1 VLQFPTFAAFT
12 ASGRAI
18 RRSEEWIMR
27 EATRREF
34 LAGAAAGLVGVG
46 HAVNAGAGTPQVSGL
61 DFPIED
67 YHVHLNTLTIEQ
79 VMATSKETGVKY
91 GLLEHC
97 GTKENQYP
105 IVLSNDKELQDWIAK
120 LQGKGVY
127 IGVQAEWIDWVGCFS
142 KDVFSQL
149 DYVLTDSW
157 TVRDADGKRVKA
169 FAGGYDPGNDAEA
182 FMKWYVDWIVEILET
197 TPLDIWSHPMW
208 VTRKFTPQ
216 LEQMWTEERMRRVV
230 RTLKNTNT
238 AVEIDSSVKLPTM
251 PFLKMAKAE
260 GIKFSFGASSQGARI
275 NPVDWSIATAKE
287 LGLTKKDMFQPAPR
301 GRKPIQVRTL
311 RK

>member
-1 VLQFPTFAAFT
+1 MS
-12 ASGRAI
+12 AS
-18 RRSEEWIMR
+18 
-27 EATRREF
+27 TRREF
-34 LAGAAAGLVGVG
+34 LVGAAAGLAVAG
-46 HAVNAGAGTPQVSGL
+46 HAVAAGAQAAPASGL

-79 VMATSKETGVKY
+79 VMAASKETGVKY
-91 GLLEHC
+91 GILEHC

-105 IVLSNDKELQDWIAK
+105 IVLSNDKDLQDWIAK

-142 KDVFSQL
+142 KEVFSQL

-157 TVRDADGKRVKA
+157 TVRDANGKRVKA
-169 FAGGYDPGNDAEA
+169 FAGGYDPGDDAEA

-208 VTRKFTPQ
+208 VTRKFNPQ
-216 LEQMWTEERMRRVV
+216 VEQLWTEERMRRVV

-251 PFLKMAKAE
+251 AFLKMAKAE

-287 LGLTKKDMFQPAPR
+287 LGLTRKDMFQPAPR
-301 GRKPIQVRTL
+301 GRKPIQIRKLRT
-311 RK
+311 

>member
-1 VLQFPTFAAFT
+1 
-12 ASGRAI
+12 
-18 RRSEEWIMR
+18 MR
-27 EATRREF
+27 DCTRREL
-34 LAGAAAGLVGVG
+34 LAGAAAGLI
-46 HAVNAGAGTPQVSGL
+46 AGARPLSALVQTPAQPGL
-61 DFPIED
+61 DFPLED
-67 YHVHLNTLTIEQ
+67 YHVHLNAMTIDQ
-79 VMATSKETGVKY
+79 VVETSKQTGVKY
-91 GLLEHC
+91 GILEHC
-97 GTKENQYP
+97 GTKDNQYP
-105 IVLSNDKELQDWIAK
+105 IVLSTDKDLLDWIAK

-142 KDVFSQL
+142 KEVFSQL

-157 TVRDADGKRVKA
+157 TVRDANGKRIKA
-169 FAGGYDPGNDAEA
+169 FGRDYDPGNDAEA

-197 TPLDIWSHPMW
+197 TPLDIWSHGMW

-230 RTLKNTNT
+230 RACKNTNT

-287 LGLTKKDMFQPAPR
+287 LGLAKKDMFQPAPR
-301 GRKPIQVRTL
+301 GRKPIQVRKL
-311 RK
+311 GK

>member
-1 VLQFPTFAAFT
+1 M
-12 ASGRAI
+12 RA
-18 RRSEEWIMR
+18 
-27 EATRREF
+27 ATRREF

-46 HAVNAGAGTPQVSGL
+46 HAVTAGAGTPQATGL

-79 VMATSKETGVKY
+79 VVAASKETGVKY

-105 IVLSNDKELQDWIAK
+105 IVLSNDKDLQDWIAK

-142 KDVFSQL
+142 KEVFSQL

-157 TVRDADGKRVKA
+157 TVRDANGKRVKA
-169 FAGGYDPGNDAEA
+169 FAGGYDPGDDAEA

-301 GRKPIQVRTL
+301 GRKPIQIRKLRT
-311 RK
+311 

>member
-1 VLQFPTFAAFT
+1 
-12 ASGRAI
+12 
-18 RRSEEWIMR
+18 MR

-46 HAVNAGAGTPQVSGL
+46 HAVTAGAGTPQVSGL

-67 YHVHLNTLTIEQ
+67 YHVHLNTLTIDQ
-79 VMATSKETGVKY
+79 VVAASKETGVKY

-105 IVLSNDKELQDWIAK
+105 IVLSNDKDLQDWIAK

-142 KDVFSQL
+142 KEVFSQL

-157 TVRDADGKRVKA
+157 TVRDANGKRVKA
-169 FAGGYDPGNDAEA
+169 FAGGYDPGDDAEA

-251 PFLKMAKAE
+251 PFLKMAKAD

-301 GRKPIQVRTL
+301 GRKPIQIRKLRT
-311 RK
+311 

>member
-260 GIKFSFGASSQGARI
+260 GIRFSFGASSQGARI

>member
-1 VLQFPTFAAFT
+1 M
-12 ASGRAI
+12 RA
-18 RRSEEWIMR
+18 
-27 EATRREF
+27 ATRREF

-46 HAVNAGAGTPQVSGL
+46 HAVTAGAGTPQASGL

-79 VMATSKETGVKY
+79 VMAASKETGVKY

-142 KDVFSQL
+142 KEVFSQL

-157 TVRDADGKRVKA
+157 TVRDANGKRVKA
-169 FAGGYDPGNDAEA
+169 FAGGYDPGDDAEA
-182 FMKWYVDWIVEILET
+182 FMRWYVDWIVEILET

-208 VTRKFTPQ
+208 VTRKFTTQ

-238 AVEIDSSVKLPTM
+238 AVENDSSVKLPTM

-260 GIKFSFGASSQGARI
+260 GIKFSFGASSQGPRI

-287 LGLTKKDMFQPAPR
+287 LGLTRKDMFQPAPR

>member
-1 VLQFPTFAAFT
+1 MSIT
-12 ASGRAI
+12 
-18 RRSEEWIMR
+18 
-27 EATRREF
+27 TRREF
-34 LAGAAAGLVGVG
+34 LGGAAAGLV
-46 HAVNAGAGTPQVSGL
+46 AAAQPFSAGAQTAASSGL

-67 YHVHLNTLTIEQ
+67 YHVHLNTLTIDQ
-79 VMATSKETGVKY
+79 VVAASKETGVKY

-97 GTKENQYP
+97 GTKENEYP
-105 IVLSNDKELQDWIAK
+105 IVLSNDKDLLDWIAK
-120 LQGKGVY
+120 MQGKGVY

-142 KDVFSQL
+142 KEVFSQL

-157 TVRDADGKRVKA
+157 TVRDANGKRIKA
-169 FAGGYDPGNDAEA
+169 FGRDYDPGNDSEA
-182 FMKWYVDWIVEILET
+182 FMKWYVDWIAEILET

-216 LEQMWTEERMRRVV
+216 FEQMWTEERMRRVV
-230 RTLKNTNT
+230 ATLKNTNT

-287 LGLTKKDMFQPAPR
+287 LGLTRKDMFQPAPR
-301 GRKPIQVRTL
+301 GRKPIQVRKL
-311 RK
+311 RS

>member
-1 VLQFPTFAAFT
+1 
-12 ASGRAI
+12 
-18 RRSEEWIMR
+18 MR
-27 EATRREF
+27 DCTRREW
-34 LAGAAAGLVGVG
+34 LAGALGGLI
-46 HAVNAGAGTPQVSGL
+46 AGARPLSVMAQATAQPGL
-61 DFPIED
+61 DFPLED
-67 YHVHLNTLTIEQ
+67 YHVHLNAMTIDQ
-79 VMATSKETGVKY
+79 VVETSKQTGVKY
-91 GLLEHC
+91 GVIEHC

-105 IVLSNDKELQDWIAK
+105 IVLSTDKDLLDWIAK
-120 LQGKGVY
+120 LEGKGVY

-142 KDVFSQL
+142 QEVFSRL

-157 TVRDADGKRVKA
+157 TVRDANGKRIKA
-169 FAGGYDPGNDAEA
+169 FSREYDPGDDAEA

-216 LEQMWTEERMRRVV
+216 LEQMWTEERMRRVIAA
-230 RTLKNTNT
+230 LKNTNT
-238 AVEIDSSVKLPTM
+238 AVEIDSSIKLPTM

-287 LGLTKKDMFQPAPR
+287 LGLTRKDMFQPAPR
-301 GRKPIQVRTL
+301 GRKPIQIRKLRT
-311 RK
+311 

>member
-1 VLQFPTFAAFT
+1 
-12 ASGRAI
+12 
-18 RRSEEWIMR
+18 M
-27 EATRREF
+27 
-34 LAGAAAGLVGVG
+34 
-46 HAVNAGAGTPQVSGL
+46 
-61 DFPIED
+61 
-67 YHVHLNTLTIEQ
+67 
-79 VMATSKETGVKY
+79 KY

-105 IVLSNDKELQDWIAK
+105 IVLSNDKDLQDWIAK

-142 KDVFSQL
+142 KEVFSQL

-157 TVRDADGKRVKA
+157 TVRDANGKRVKA

-216 LEQMWTEERMRRVV
+216 LEQMWTDERMRRVV

-260 GIKFSFGASSQGARI
+260 GIKFSFGASSQGAAHQPGGLVDRDGEGTRPHEEGHVPACPERPEADPGQEAQDVRPRTARSAAFARLYASPSSRLNITWCLRI
-275 NPVDWSIATAKE
+275 AVNAPPRFLSSPSYSLSRYPFHLCSTSI
-287 LGLTKKDMFQPAPR
+287 LTIS
-301 GRKPIQVRTL
+301 G
-311 RK
+311 